1 MLHRLTVSNLAVVE
15 KAEAE
20 FAPGLNVLT
29 GETGAGKS
37 VLMGALGLV
46 LGGRADASVVRD
58 GAKEAEVEAI
68 FEVEGKGGGGEQVSI
83 RRTVTHEGRSRAWV
97 NDESV
102 SIAELKELGRTL
114 VDIHGPTANQKL
126 MEEAFQRETL
136 DAYAG
141 FQGFR
146 VSGFQVVERY
156 QSAFSELSTLN
167 SQLLTLT
174 SSDGEDELDMLRFQ
188 VNELEEADLSED
200 DETIAER
207 HAAAAHAE
215 DIVEN
220 ANAITEALGGDQSAA
235 EILIQLQ
242 PRFREIAKHLPSAA
256 EWAAEA
262 EELTLKVQELS
273 RTVADAASKMD
284 VGEEDLEE
292 LDKRLTLVNKLLRKY
307 AKGIRDQ
314 GSGIR
319 ILLNVLEE
327 KKAKLDA
334 LEHREERIAELNAKI
349 AVADKTVRTAG
360 AELTKL
366 RKSAAEKLSVSVTK
380 ELRDLG
386 FLQAKF
392 FVALEPIEPEAHG
405 MDRVVYMFEPNP
417 GEAARPLATIASSG
431 EIARVML
438 AIKVAGLKGCKV
450 SRFQGSKVSR
460 SQGFK
465 VEELEGETLQPCN
478 PATLKPCN
486 PETLQPLTLVFDEI
500 DANIGGEVG
509 KIVGE
514 KMRAVARR
522 HQVIAITHLPQSAV
536 YGDRHLVVSKAV
548 SGGRT
553 RTRISEV
560 EGEDR
565 VSEVARMLGGE
576 KLTTV
581 VRKHAEELLQLPR

>member
-58 GAKEAEVEAI
+58 GAKEAEVEAD
-68 FEVEGKGGGGEQVSI
+68 FGETVI
-83 RRTVTHEGRSRAWV
+83 RRTVTREGRSRAWV

-102 SIAELKELGRTL
+102 SVAELKELGRTL

-136 DAYAG
+136 DSYADSNFVKKG
-141 FQGFR
+141 KAISE
-146 VSGFQVVERY
+146 SGESVKRRY
-156 QSAFSELSTLN
+156 DSAFSELSTLN
-167 SQLLTLT
+167 SQLSTLT
-174 SSDGEDELDMLRFQ
+174 SSEGEDELDMLRFQ
-188 VNELEEADLSED
+188 VNELEEAGLSED
-200 DETIAER
+200 DETLAER

-262 EELTLKVQELS
+262 EELTVKVQELS

-284 VGEEDLEE
+284 VGDEDLEE
-292 LDKRLTLVNKLLRKY
+292 LDKRLTLVNKLKRKY
-307 AKGIRDQ
+307 LRGKREEGTGNREENGEI
-314 GSGIR
+314 ST
-319 ILLNVLEE
+319 LLKILEE

-349 AVADKTVRTAG
+349 AVADKAVRTAG

-366 RKSAAEKLSVSVTK
+366 RKSAAEKLSASVTK

-417 GEAARPLATIASSG
+417 GEAARPLAAIASSG

-438 AIKVAGLKGCKV
+438 ALKACT
-450 SRFQGSKVSR
+450 FQT
-460 SQGFK
+460 SQ
-465 VEELEGETLQPCN
+465 TSQ
-478 PATLKPCN
+478 
-486 PETLQPLTLVFDEI
+486 TLVFDEI

>member
-58 GAKEAEVEAI
+58 GAKEAEVEAD
-68 FEVEGKGGGGEQVSI
+68 FGGTVI
-83 RRTVTHEGRSRAWV
+83 RRTVTREGRSRAWV
-97 NDESV
+97 NDESI
-102 SIAELKELGRTL
+102 SISELKELGQKF

-136 DAYAG
+136 DSYADSNFVKKG
-141 FQGFR
+141 KAISE
-146 VSGFQVVERY
+146 SGESVKRRY
-156 QSAFSELSTLN
+156 DSAFSVLTGLK
-167 SQLLTLT
+167 SQVSSLM

-188 VNELEEADLSED
+188 VNELEEAGLSED

-220 ANAITEALGGDQSAA
+220 ANAITEALGGDQSAS

-262 EELTLKVQELS
+262 EELTVKVQELS

-284 VGEEDLEE
+284 VGDEDLEE
-292 LDKRLTLVNKLLRKY
+292 LDKRLTLVNKLKRKY
-307 AKGIRDQ
+307 LRSCGGEDAPAPIKA
-314 GSGIR
+314 
-319 ILLNVLEE
+319 LLRLLEE

-349 AVADKTVRTAG
+349 AVADKAVRAAG

-366 RKSAAEKLSVSVTK
+366 RTAAAEKLSGYVTK

-386 FLQAKF
+386 FFQAKF

-417 GEAARPLATIASSG
+417 GEAARPLAAIASSG

-438 AIKVAGLKGCKV
+438 ALKVAGMRDEGRGK
-450 SRFQGSKVSR
+450 R
-460 SQGFK
+460 
-465 VEELEGETLQPCN
+465 EEI
-478 PATLKPCN
+478 
-486 PETLQPLTLVFDEI
+486 TLVFDEI

-509 KIVGE
+509 KVVGE

-536 YGDRHLVVSKAV
+536 YGERHLVVSKAV
-548 SGGRT
+548 SDGRT

>member
-1 MLHRLTVSNLAVVE
+1 MLRRLTVQNLAVVE

-46 LGGRADASVVRD
+46 LGGRADASIVRD
-58 GAKEAEVEAI
+58 GAKEAEVEAD
-68 FEVEGKGGGGEQVSI
+68 FGETVI
-83 RRTVTHEGRSRAWV
+83 RRTVTREGRSRAWV

-102 SIAELKELGRTL
+102 TIAELKELGQSL

-136 DAYAG
+136 DAYADSNFVKKG
-141 FQGFR
+141 KSISE
-146 VSGFQVVERY
+146 SGESVKRRY
-156 QSAFSELSTLN
+156 DSAFSELTDLK
-167 SQLLTLT
+167 SQV
-174 SSDGEDELDMLRFQ
+174 SSLMSSAGEDELDMLRFQ
-188 VNELEEADLSED
+188 VGELENAELTEE

-215 DIVEN
+215 EIVEN
-220 ANAITEALGGDQSAA
+220 ANAVTEALGGDQSAA

-242 PRFREIAKHLPSAA
+242 PRFREMAKHLPAAA

-262 EELTLKVQELS
+262 EELTVKVQELS
-273 RTVADAASKMD
+273 RTVADAASKLD

-292 LDKRLTLVNKLLRKY
+292 LDRRLTLVNRLLRKY
-307 AKGIRDQ
+307 RVSDV
-314 GSGIR
+314 SG
-319 ILLNVLEE
+319 LKSSLEA

-334 LEHREERIAELNAKI
+334 LEHREERIAELEAKI
-349 AVADKTVRTAG
+349 AVADKQVRKAG

-366 RKSAAEKLSVSVTK
+366 RKGVAEKLAKAVTK
-380 ELRDLG
+380 ELKDLG
-386 FLQAKF
+386 FLQAKL
-392 FVALEPIEPEAHG
+392 FVALEPIEPEPYG

-417 GEAARPLATIASSG
+417 GEAARPLADIASSG

-438 AIKVAGLKGCKV
+438 AIKVAGLQGLKV
-450 SRFQGSKVSR
+450 SKFESLKVPAD
-460 SQGFK
+460 SQ
-465 VEELEGETLQPCN
+465 
-478 PATLKPCN
+478 TLKLSN
-486 PETLQPLTLVFDEI
+486 LQTLVFDEI

-514 KMRAVARR
+514 KMKAVARG

-536 YGDRHLVVSKAV
+536 YGDRHLVVSKEV

-581 VRKHAEELLQLPR
+581 VRKHAEELLQLSR

>member
-1 MLHRLTVSNLAVVE
+1 M
-15 KAEAE
+15 
-20 FAPGLNVLT
+20 LT

-58 GAKEAEVEAI
+58 GAREAEVEAV
-68 FEVEGKGGGGEQVSI
+68 FEAAGKGEGAALSV
-83 RRTVTHEGRSRAWV
+83 RRTVTREGRSRAWV

-102 SIAELKELGRTL
+102 AVAELRELGCSL
-114 VDIHGPTANQKL
+114 VDIHGPTANQRL
-126 MEEAFQRETL
+126 TEEAFQRETL

-141 FQGFR
+141 LR
-146 VSGFQVVERY
+146 VAGSGLRVAERY
-156 QSAFSELSTLN
+156 DSAFAEWADLKSQVLRLKSSE
-167 SQLLTLT
+167 
-174 SSDGEDELDMLRFQ
+174 GEDELDMLRFQ
-188 VNELEEADLSED
+188 VNELEEAELSED

-215 DIVEN
+215 EIVEN
-220 ANAITEALGGDQSAA
+220 ANAVTEALGGDQSAA
-235 EILIQLQ
+235 EILIRLQ
-242 PRFREIAKHLPSAA
+242 PRFREMAKHLPAA
-256 EWAAEA
+256 EAWATEA

-273 RTVADAASKMD
+273 RTVADAASKLD

-292 LDKRLTLVNKLLRKY
+292 LDRRLTLVSKLKRKY
-307 AKGIRDQ
+307 LRGNGEQGTGI
-314 GSGIR
+314 G
-319 ILLNVLEE
+319 ILLNILEE

-334 LEHREERIAELNAKI
+334 LEHREERLAELEAKI
-349 AVADKTVRTAG
+349 AAADGRVRKAG

-366 RKSAAEKLSVSVTK
+366 RAAAAERLSSAVTG

-386 FLQAKF
+386 FLQAKL
-392 FVALEPIEPEAHG
+392 FVALEPIEPEHHG

-417 GEAARPLATIASSG
+417 GEQARPLAAIASSG

-438 AIKVAGLKGCKV
+438 AIKCVEKFQV
-450 SRFQGSKVSR
+450 SGFRCQVSGVRFQVSGVRCQVSGSGASDER
-460 SQGFK
+460 M
-465 VEELEGETLQPCN
+465 
-478 PATLKPCN
+478 ATNLKPETCN
-486 PETLQPLTLVFDEI
+486 LKPTLVFDEI

-514 KMRAVARR
+514 KMRAVARS

-536 YGDRHLVVSKAV
+536 YGDRHLVVSKQV

>member
-1 MLHRLTVSNLAVVE
+1 MLKKLTVSNLAVVE

-20 FAPGLNVLT
+20 FASGLNVLT

-58 GAKEAEVEAI
+58 GAKEAEVEAD
-68 FEVEGKGGGGEQVSI
+68 FGETVI
-83 RRTVTHEGRSRAWV
+83 RRTVTREGRSRAWV

-102 SIAELKELGRTL
+102 SIAELKELGRAL

-136 DAYAG
+136 DSYADSNFVKKG
-141 FQGFR
+141 KSISE
-146 VSGFQVVERY
+146 SGESVKRRY
-156 QSAFSELSTLN
+156 DSAFSELADLK
-167 SQLLTLT
+167 SQVSCLM

-188 VNELEEADLSED
+188 VNELEEAELSEE

-262 EELTLKVQELS
+262 EELTVKVQELS
-273 RTVADAASKMD
+273 RTVADAASKLD
-284 VGEEDLEE
+284 VGEEDFES
-292 LDKRLTLVNKLLRKY
+292 LDARLTLVNKLLRKY
-307 AKGIRDQ
+307 RVSDVSSLKSSLAA
-314 GSGIR
+314 
-319 ILLNVLEE
+319 

-334 LEHREERIAELNAKI
+334 LEHREECLAELEAKI
-349 AVADKTVRTAG
+349 AVADKAVRTAG

-366 RKSAAEKLSVSVTK
+366 RMAAAEKLSGSVTK

-392 FVALEPIEPEAHG
+392 FVAIEPIEPETHG

-417 GEAARPLATIASSG
+417 GEAARPLADIASSG

-438 AIKVAGLKGCKV
+438 ALKACT
-450 SRFQGSKVSR
+450 
-460 SQGFK
+460 SQ
-465 VEELEGETLQPCN
+465 TSQ
-478 PATLKPCN
+478 TS
-486 PETLQPLTLVFDEI
+486 QTLVFDEI

-536 YGDRHLVVSKAV
+536 YGDRHLVVSKTV

>member
-20 FAPGLNVLT
+20 FSPGLNVLT

-37 VLMGALGLV
+37 VLMGALELV

-58 GAKEAEVEAI
+58 GAKEAEVEAD
-68 FEVEGKGGGGEQVSI
+68 FGESVI
-83 RRTVTHEGRSRAWV
+83 RRTVTREGRSRAWV

-102 SIAELKELGRTL
+102 SVSELRDLGRTL

-126 MEEAFQRETL
+126 MEEPFQRETL
-136 DAYAG
+136 DAFGG
-141 FQGFR
+141 FKVQG
-146 VSGFQVVERY
+146 SGFQVVEHY
-156 QSAFSELSTLN
+156 QSVFSELSDLK
-167 SQLLTLT
+167 SQVFRLM

-188 VNELEEADLSED
+188 VEELESAELSGD

-215 DIVEN
+215 EIVEN

-242 PRFREIAKHLPSAA
+242 PRFREMAKHLPSAA

-262 EELTLKVQELS
+262 EELTVKVQELS
-273 RTVADAASKMD
+273 RTVADAASKLD
-284 VGEEDLEE
+284 VGDEDLES
-292 LDKRLTLVNKLLRKY
+292 LDARLTLINRLLRKY
-307 AKGIRDQ
+307 RVSDVSSLK
-314 GSGIR
+314 SS
-319 ILLNVLEE
+319 LET

-334 LEHREERIAELNAKI
+334 LEHREERIEELNAKI
-349 AVADKTVRTAG
+349 AVADKAVRKAG

-366 RKSAAEKLSVSVTK
+366 RTAAAEKLSASVTK

-392 FVALEPIEPEAHG
+392 FVALEPIEPEVHG

-417 GEAARPLATIASSG
+417 GETARPLAAIASSG

-438 AIKVAGLKGCKV
+438 AIKCVEKFQVSGFRCQVSGFGTNDERMAANLK
-450 SRFQGSKVSR
+450 
-460 SQGFK
+460 
-465 VEELEGETLQPCN
+465 LETCN
-478 PATLKPCN
+478 LKP
-486 PETLQPLTLVFDEI
+486 TLVFDEI

-548 SGGRT
+548 SGGHT

-565 VSEVARMLGGE
+565 ISEVARMLGGE
-576 KLTTV
+576 KLTSV
-581 VRKHAEELLQLPR
+581 VRKHAEELLRLPR

>member
-1 MLHRLTVSNLAVVE
+1 MLRKLTVSNLAVVE

-37 VLMGALGLV
+37 VLMGALELV

-58 GAKEAEVEAI
+58 GAKEAEVEAD
-68 FEVEGKGGGGEQVSI
+68 FGETVV
-83 RRTVTHEGRSRAWV
+83 RRTVTCEGRSRAWV

-102 SIAELKELGRTL
+102 SVSELKELGRAL

-126 MEEAFQRETL
+126 MEEPFQRETL
-136 DAYAG
+136 DASISE
-141 FQGFR
+141 
-146 VSGFQVVERY
+146 SGEPVKRRY
-156 QSAFSELSTLN
+156 DSAFSELSTLN
-167 SQLLTLT
+167 SQLSALNT
-174 SSDGEDELDMLRFQ
+174 SGGEDELDMLRFQ
-188 VNELEEADLSED
+188 VGELESAELTED

-215 DIVEN
+215 EIVEN

-242 PRFREIAKHLPSAA
+242 PRFREMAKHLPSAA
-256 EWAAEA
+256 EWADEA
-262 EELTLKVQELS
+262 EELTVKVQELS
-273 RTVADAASKMD
+273 RTVADAASKLD
-284 VGEEDLEE
+284 VGDEDLES
-292 LDKRLTLVNKLLRKY
+292 LDARLTLVNRLLRKY
-307 AKGIRDQ
+307 RAPDVPGLV
-314 GSGIR
+314 S
-319 ILLNVLEE
+319 LLSE

-334 LEHREERIAELNAKI
+334 LEHREERIEELKAKI
-349 AVADKTVRTAG
+349 AVADKAVRKVG

-366 RKSAAEKLSVSVTK
+366 RTAAAKKLSASVTK

-392 FVALEPIEPEAHG
+392 FVTLEPIEPEAHG

-417 GEAARPLATIASSG
+417 GETARPLAAIASSG

-438 AIKVAGLKGCKV
+438 AIKCVEKLRSCEVVKLRGDAG
-450 SRFQGSKVSR
+450 RPT
-460 SQGFK
+460 SQP
-465 VEELEGETLQPCN
+465 LNLSTSQP
-478 PATLKPCN
+478 T
-486 PETLQPLTLVFDEI
+486 LTLVFDEI

-514 KMRAVARR
+514 KMRAVAKS

-536 YGDRHLVVSKAV
+536 YGERHLVVSKAV

-553 RTRISEV
+553 RTKISEV

-565 VSEVARMLGGE
+565 ISEVARMLGGE

>member
-1 MLHRLTVSNLAVVE
+1 MLKKLTVSNLAVVE

-37 VLMGALGLV
+37 VLMGALELV

-58 GAKEAEVEAI
+58 GAKEAEVEAD
-68 FEVEGKGGGGEQVSI
+68 FGETVV
-83 RRTVTHEGRSRAWV
+83 RRTVTREGRSRAWI

-102 SIAELKELGRTL
+102 SVSELRELGRSL

-126 MEEAFQRETL
+126 VEEPFQRETL
-136 DAYAG
+136 DASISE
-141 FQGFR
+141 
-146 VSGFQVVERY
+146 SGESVKRRY
-156 QSAFSELSTLN
+156 GSAFSELSDLK
-167 SQLLTLT
+167 SQV
-174 SSDGEDELDMLRFQ
+174 SSLMSSEGEDELDMLRFQ
-188 VNELEEADLSED
+188 VSELEEAGLSED

-215 DIVEN
+215 EIVEN

-242 PRFREIAKHLPSAA
+242 PRFREMAKHLPSAA
-256 EWAAEA
+256 DWAAEA
-262 EELTLKVQELS
+262 EELTVKVQELS
-273 RTVADAASKMD
+273 RTVADAASKLD
-284 VGEEDLEE
+284 AGDEDLEE

-307 AKGIRDQ
+307 AKGIGDQ
-314 GSGIR
+314 GSGIKT
-319 ILLNVLEE
+319 LLKVLSE

-334 LEHREERIAELNAKI
+334 LEHREERIEELKAKI
-349 AVADKTVRTAG
+349 VVADKAVRKAG
-360 AELTKL
+360 AELAKRRTA
-366 RKSAAEKLSVSVTK
+366 AAERISKAVTK

-417 GEAARPLATIASSG
+417 GEAARPLAAIASSG

-438 AIKVAGLKGCKV
+438 AIKVAGMRDEGRGMRRV
-450 SRFQGSKVSR
+450 QGDSSLIPHP
-460 SQGFK
+460 SS
-465 VEELEGETLQPCN
+465 
-478 PATLKPCN
+478 
-486 PETLQPLTLVFDEI
+486 LTLVFDEI
-500 DANIGGEVG
+500 DANIGGEIG

-514 KMRAVARR
+514 KMRAVAKRN
-522 HQVIAITHLPQSAV
+522 QVIAITHLPQSAV

-553 RTRISEV
+553 RTGISEV

-565 VSEVARMLGGE
+565 ISEIARMLGGE

>member
-1 MLHRLTVSNLAVVE
+1 MLKKLTVSNLAVVE

-20 FAPGLNVLT
+20 FSPGLNVLT

-37 VLMGALGLV
+37 VLMGALELV
-46 LGGRADASVVRD
+46 LGGRADASIVRD
-58 GAKEAEVEAI
+58 GAKEAEVEAD
-68 FEVEGKGGGGEQVSI
+68 FGESVI
-83 RRTVTHEGRSRAWV
+83 RRTVTREGRSRVWI

-102 SIAELKELGRTL
+102 SVSELRELGRTL

-126 MEEAFQRETL
+126 MEEPFQRETL
-136 DAYAG
+136 DSYADSNFVKNG
-141 FQGFR
+141 KAIRGSDESVKR
-146 VSGFQVVERY
+146 RY
-156 QSAFSELSTLN
+156 DSAFSELSTLN

-188 VNELEEADLSED
+188 VEELESAGLSED

-215 DIVEN
+215 EIVEN

-242 PRFREIAKHLPSAA
+242 PRFREMAKHLPSAA

-262 EELTLKVQELS
+262 EELTVKVQELS
-273 RTVADAASKMD
+273 RTVADVASKMD
-284 VGEEDLEE
+284 AGDEDLES
-292 LDKRLTLVNKLLRKY
+292 LDARLTLINKLLRKY

-319 ILLNVLEE
+319 FLLNVLEE

-334 LEHREERIAELNAKI
+334 LEHREERIEELKAKI
-349 AVADKTVRTAG
+349 AVADKAVRKAG

-366 RKSAAEKLSVSVTK
+366 RMAAAEKLSASVTK

-386 FLQAKF
+386 FLQAKI

-417 GEAARPLATIASSG
+417 GEAARPLAAIASSG

-438 AIKVAGLKGCKV
+438 ALKVAGMSAEGRGMRGV
-450 SRFQGSKVSR
+450 SNVS
-460 SQGFK
+460 S
-465 VEELEGETLQPCN
+465 LIPH
-478 PATLKPCN
+478 PSS
-486 PETLQPLTLVFDEI
+486 LTLVFDEI

-576 KLTTV
+576 KLTSV
-581 VRKHAEELLQLPR
+581 VRKHAEELLRLPR